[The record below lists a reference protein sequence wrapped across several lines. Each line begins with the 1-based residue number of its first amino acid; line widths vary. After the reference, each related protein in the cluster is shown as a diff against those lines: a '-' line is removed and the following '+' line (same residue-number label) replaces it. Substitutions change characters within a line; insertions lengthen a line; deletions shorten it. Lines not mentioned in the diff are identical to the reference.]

1 MAKVSYSAGFFDEM
15 TETNLS
21 SARVVVPLVMGL
33 VSPKSVVDVG
43 CGEGLWLKVFK
54 EAGVSETRGIDGE
67 WVEMDRLQ
75 IPKENFTVAD
85 LKEPIEHSRAYDLAV
100 SLEVGEHLPDSAAD
114 TFVHT
119 LTSAAPVVLFSAA
132 IPLQGGT
139 HHVNEQWPDY
149 WAKKFSARGFVPVD
163 AIRRHIWEDKKV
175 SFFYAQNMF
184 LFVKKEALSDYPKL
198 QAEVEAG
205 YGQALPLVHPFMYL
219 YYAERW
225 RSIVPWLG
233 KLPLGIIKSAK
244 RFLMRF

>member
-1 MAKVSYSAGFFDEM
+1 M
-15 TETNLS
+15 N
-21 SARVVVPLVMGL
+21 
-33 VSPKSVVDVG
+33 
-43 CGEGLWLKVFK
+43 
-54 EAGVSETRGIDGE
+54 
-67 WVEMDRLQ
+67 RLQ

-198 QAEVEAG
+198 QAEIEAG
-205 YGQALPLVHPFMYL
+205 HGQAFPLVHPFMYL